1 MKEITKA
8 KIFYLPKVIILGLAL
23 LNFFY
28 VLSHIS
34 PTPIST
40 DGKISFSEYT
50 PWYETS
56 DVGVVWIVLAAA
68 ICLLISRR
76 SSYFIAVAFSGYF
89 TVVGSIHLFL
99 RKMTL
104 LERWRGIQEYEMN
117 IFLVYEIQWILAGF
131 VFSATVFYL
140 IREYTRTTLS

>member
-1 MKEITKA
+1 MKKITKST
-8 KIFYLPKVIILGLAL
+8 IVCLPKIIIFGLAL

-40 DGKISFSEYT
+40 GGKISFSEYT

-56 DVGVVWIVLAAA
+56 DVSVVWIILAASV
-68 ICLLISRR
+68 CLLISRR
-76 SSYFIAVAFSGYF
+76 SGYLIAAVSSGYF
-89 TVVGSIHLFL
+89 TVIGSIHLFL
-99 RKMTL
+99 REMTL
-104 LERWRGIQEYEMN
+104 LERWRAIQKVETDV
-117 IFLVYEIQWILAGF
+117 FLAYEIQWILAGI

-140 IREYTRTTLS
+140 IREFTRKNLS